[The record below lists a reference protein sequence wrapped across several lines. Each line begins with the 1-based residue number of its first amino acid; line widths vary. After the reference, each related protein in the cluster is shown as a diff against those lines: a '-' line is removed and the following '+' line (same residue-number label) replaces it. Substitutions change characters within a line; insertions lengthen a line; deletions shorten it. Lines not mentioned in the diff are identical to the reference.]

1 MAEYKLSYTGDQI
14 NAAIGRA
21 LAGDA
26 YNLLDNSDFRSPVN
40 QRNKT
45 TYTGTGYTIDRWR
58 TNFSGDSVEVT
69 TDGVKNTVA
78 STTGGWHLHQIIDNG
93 ASLVGSTITAACHAH
108 ECVGS
113 LYLLIS
119 CRDSGD
125 AEIEHT
131 YVKIT
136 TGVSVASMTVPSG
149 TEYIRVGI
157 YAYASSVAVGDRV
170 TLQWIALYEGAYN
183 ADILPAYRSK
193 GYAVELATCRRYFKR
208 YVSEGSTYEVCLSG
222 YITSDGKDVVVGIP
236 GNMRIKPSVTVNGLI
251 AIRDDNG
258 YVIDLNTGYANP
270 IVIASGNW
278 RADWATIY
286 FRTNDGNKWGGVNNT
301 LRNVCLLKGSELILS
316 ADL

>member
-21 LAGDA
+21 LAGEA

-69 TDGVKNTVA
+69 ANGVKNTVT
-78 STTGGWHLHQIIDNG
+78 STTGGWHLHQIINNG

-108 ECVGS
+108 DCVGS

-119 CRDSGD
+119 CRDNGD
-125 AEIEHT
+125 TEIEHT

-149 TEYIRVGI
+149 TEYIRVGV
-157 YAYASSVAVGDRV
+157 YAYSSSVAVGDHV
-170 TLQWIALYEGAYN
+170 TLRWIALYEGAYN
-183 ADILPAYRSK
+183 DDILPAYRSK
-193 GYAVELATCRRYFKR
+193 GYAVELATCRRYYKC

-222 YITSDGKDVVVGIP
+222 YITNSGGDVVVGIP
-236 GNMRIKPSVTVNGLI
+236 GNMRIKPTVTVNGSI
-251 AIRDDNG
+251 AIRDATG
-258 YVIDLNTGYANP
+258 YVVDLTTGYANP
-270 IVIASGNW
+270 QATASGNW
-278 RADWATIY
+278 SADWSTIY
-286 FRTNDGNKWGGVNNT
+286 FKTNDGSTWGGVNNT
-301 LRNVCLLKGSELILS
+301 PCNVCLLKGSELILS